1 MPSTRRLKTA
11 VILALFATLTILY
24 VTQAPSNT
32 HTSPFYTRTVAAIQA
47 RRDNEARESL
57 MAEGK
62 TRADRVAR
70 IQEEHDQAMVANKQ
84 KPIVESTP
92 TASRSS
98 EAASPVVAGAE
109 GKPAAGRK
117 MTPTDGTTGNKG
129 GKVVV
134 NPNSDDHEGVARVG
148 NTGSSK
154 SHESSAAKKQSQSE
168 EEEESASDHEIEVEM
183 NSILKKGPIIVFSKS
198 YCPFSMKAKVR
209 SKYHPIPMITYILTN
224 HPTAHPPLHL
234 HNNPAPLRRR
244 TRPTPPRPRPASRP
258 PEIHRPPHSAQRAD
272 QRQIDR
278 RRRRRGGSRFRRDA
292 GSQSQRAGR
301 QADHGSQEGCC
312 ERGRRTE
319 REAGSEVQ
327 GLIDDDD
334 DDDRLIFHV
343 FLFRNV
349 FSSTYSWG
357 GTLFLVVVLFLSVC
371 LSVCLSGFGLFV
383 LLLLSGSGSG
393 GKGQSPFLPFSCKRH
408 GVPGKCLEC
417 PEISIEKM
425 AVSVLSSES

>member
-11 VILALFATLTILY
+11 IILALFATLTILY

-57 MAEGK
+57 IAEEK

-84 KPIVESTP
+84 KPIVENAP

-98 EAASPVVAGAE
+98 EAAPAAGAE
-109 GKPAAGRK
+109 GKPAAAGRK
-117 MTPTDGTTGNKG
+117 MTPTDGNKG

-154 SHESSAAKKQSQSE
+154 SHESSAAKKKQSQSE

-209 SKYHPIPMITYILTN
+209 SQIPSHPIPVASPPAYIPYIYTN
-224 HPTAHPPLHL
+224 RPSNSTSSSPPT
-234 HNNPAPLRRR
+234 
-244 TRPTPPRPRPASRP
+244 
-258 PEIHRPPHSAQRAD
+258 Q
-272 QRQIDR
+272 
-278 RRRRRGGSRFRRDA
+278 
-292 GSQSQRAGR
+292 
-301 QADHGSQEGCC
+301 
-312 ERGRRTE
+312 
-319 REAGSEVQ
+319 
-327 GLIDDDD
+327 
-334 DDDRLIFHV
+334 
-343 FLFRNV
+343 
-349 FSSTYSWG
+349 
-357 GTLFLVVVLFLSVC
+357 
-371 LSVCLSGFGLFV
+371 
-383 LLLLSGSGSG
+383 
-393 GKGQSPFLPFSCKRH
+393 
-408 GVPGKCLEC
+408 
-417 PEISIEKM
+417 
-425 AVSVLSSES
+425 